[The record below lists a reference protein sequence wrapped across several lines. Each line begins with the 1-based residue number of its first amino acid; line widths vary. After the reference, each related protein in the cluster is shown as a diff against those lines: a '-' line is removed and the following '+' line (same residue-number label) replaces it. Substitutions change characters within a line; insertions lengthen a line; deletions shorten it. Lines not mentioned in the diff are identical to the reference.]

1 MKAVITLFVQK
12 ELGVATFKVDQEVR
26 KLVEA
31 GRKFIMEPVPREL
44 IEHMDDGLVVSEQ
57 TMATNEALQ
66 PFFNSDE
73 LFRRIGGIDS
83 LVAWL
88 RRKEGQ
94 VRLGHVVLAGQQA
107 YHESTGNGMGNP
119 W

>member
-1 MKAVITLFVQK
+1 MFPSKLWQQMRRCSRFLTAMNCFAV
-12 ELGVATFKVDQEVR
+12 
-26 KLVEA
+26 LVELT
-31 GRKFIMEPVPREL
+31 REL

>member
-1 MKAVITLFVQK
+1 
-12 ELGVATFKVDQEVR
+12 
-26 KLVEA
+26 
-31 GRKFIMEPVPREL
+31 MEPVPREL

-83 LVAWL
+83 LVSVV
-88 RRKEGQ
+88 RRGQ
-94 VRLGHVVLAGQQA
+94 VRAGPCRSRRTA
-107 YHESTGNGMGNP
+107 GLP
-119 W
+119 